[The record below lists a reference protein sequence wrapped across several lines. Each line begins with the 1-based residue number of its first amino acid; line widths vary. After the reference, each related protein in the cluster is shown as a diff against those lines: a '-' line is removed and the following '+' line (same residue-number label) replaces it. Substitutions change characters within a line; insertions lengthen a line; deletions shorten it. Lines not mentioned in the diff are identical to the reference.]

1 MPLMTLKEVLADADR
16 RHYGVG
22 AFNVLNVE
30 MLNAIVSAAE
40 EEQAPVILAYAE
52 VHQKYIAMETI
63 APLMLKVARE
73 ATVPVAVHYDHG
85 QQFENIIKIMHY
97 GFTSVMFDGSTLPYE
112 ENVRRTQEVVRIARI
127 LGVSVEAELGHVGG
141 AEGGPGGEDDPQAG
155 YTDVNQAADF
165 VARTGVDAL
174 AVAIGT
180 AHGVYRTR
188 PKLDLERLA
197 AIKKRVGIPLV
208 LHGGSGL
215 SDDDFRQAIARGI
228 AKINIFTDMSL
239 AAVDQLKTNLCTC
252 SQGSCDASCADNCL
266 LQRDYSGGLPGDS
279 MEDLIQRVVARVLR
293 ELAQKEKAQAQPV
306 QSYPDLILATTA
318 GIKAEVKRKIRLFGS
333 NGKALAFGK

>member
-1 MPLMTLKEVLADADR
+1 MPLMSLKEVLADADR

-22 AFNVLNVE
+22 AFNVLNIE
-30 MLNAIVSAAE
+30 MLNAIIRAAE
-40 EEQAPVILAYAE
+40 EEQAPVILAFAE
-52 VHQKYIAMETI
+52 GHQKYIAMETI
-63 APLMLKVARE
+63 APLMLKAARE
-73 ATVPVAVHYDHG
+73 ATVPVVVHYDHG
-85 QQFENIIKIMHY
+85 RQFENIIKIMHY

-141 AEGGPGGEDDPQAG
+141 AEGVPGGEDDPQAC

-197 AIKKRVGIPLV
+197 AIKNRVGIPLV

-215 SDDDFRQAIARGI
+215 RDDDFRQAIARGI
-228 AKINIFTDMSL
+228 NKINIFTDISL
-239 AAVDQLKTNLCTC
+239 AATRRIIAMLGDKDIPGSAGVVPY
-252 SQGSCDASCADNCL
+252 QGSDLLEGDFIQNASL
-266 LQRDYSGGLPGDS
+266 TGYQ
-279 MEDLIQRVVARVLR
+279 DLM
-293 ELAQKEKAQAQPV
+293 LAVTAAVKE
-306 QSYPDLILATTA
+306 
-318 GIKAEVKRKIRLFGS
+318 EVKGKIRLFGS
-333 NGKALAFGK
+333 NGKVAGPAPPHARQPGRWPSL